1 MDTFNGRY
9 IIQRIQSVEIGTGG
23 IGVDDFLDDIDIDN
37 DDGDGDITT
46 DIPPL
51 FRMQGHSYSYQG
63 DQFGFLDE
71 SGPTENPHNLY
82 NFSFLFELNNNAH
95 LNLTRLNFDI
105 STLQFTDNE
114 NFTEGNN
121 PIAFDENTFTFD
133 DNGEPTNMGF
143 NLSLKRFHDCMVAIN
158 NGPDAAIING
168 NSFNVAGV
176 LAPASD
182 LELPI
187 KIQEFAAGAFYPSSV
202 TQGNFGTGG
211 GNDLF
216 ALP

>member
-9 IIQRIQSVEIGTGG
+9 IIHRIQDVQIGVGG
-23 IGVDDFLDDIDIDN
+23 IGVDDFLDDIDIDIDIGN
-37 DDGDGDITT
+37 DDDPIP
-46 DIPPL
+46 IPPL
-51 FRMQGHSYSYQG
+51 FRMQGATFSYVG
-63 DQFGFLDE
+63 DQFGYLDE
-71 SGPTENPHNLY
+71 SGPAENPHNLY
-82 NFSFLFELNNNAH
+82 NFSFLFDLNNNAH

-105 STLQFTDNE
+105 SSLQFTQND

-121 PIAFDENTFTFD
+121 PISFDENTFTFD
-133 DNGEPTNMGF
+133 AEGNPNMIGL

-158 NGPDAAIING
+158 NGPSAAVIDG
-168 NSFNVAGV
+168 NAFNVAGV

>member
-9 IIQRIQSVEIGTGG
+9 IIHRIQSVEIGQGG

-182 LELPI
+182 LETPVRV
-187 KIQEFAAGAFYPSSV
+187 QEFAAGAFYPSSV
-202 TQGNFGTGG
+202 TPGTFNNTDI

-216 ALP
+216 AL